1 MKKFDFK
8 EFINDFIGGFKQI
21 FKSTDN
27 IKVILALVLA
37 LFLVL
42 FIAMGGCASCGCQG
56 LVRCDGCGSSE
67 GGSPGKGDDV
77 KDEVKVET
85 MFDGMTPAAAS
96 IKDEFEGV
104 AATIYYPSEMCTYT
118 EDTAQFWANWVG
130 RIAVAADGKF
140 SIQPDF
146 DYISNSYKADG
157 SNCSTFDE
165 VKQSFQERYGSSPET
180 YGELKLGKNSGF
192 WYVYGGYTTAVF
204 PVLDTNRVLEIYLI
218 PADLDQNAAD
228 ATAKASALMQ
238 DEELISI
245 LGTLQITAID
255 AIPDASTAVFYKN
268 QADNTGEPAQN
279 GGSGADAPSVPGETY
294 DTGVFTTL
302 VPEGWKA
309 FPSIDIFSEEENA
322 IDPESVQLGK
332 GASDE
337 FELLVNPS
345 ISVTYYGPD
354 FDLMTPDSS
363 WYDNA
368 TELSGFALGDFSW
381 NGFEAEDFMG
391 GKVIILWTDSVNGVE
406 YQANISY
413 DPASHT
419 ISANDADVQA
429 ILASLKAN

>member
-1 MKKFDFK
+1 
-8 EFINDFIGGFKQI
+8 
-21 FKSTDN
+21 
-27 IKVILALVLA
+27 
-37 LFLVL
+37 
-42 FIAMGGCASCGCQG
+42 
-56 LVRCDGCGSSE
+56 
-67 GGSPGKGDDV
+67 
-77 KDEVKVET
+77 

-130 RIAVAADGKF
+130 QIAVAADGKF
-140 SIQPDF
+140 AIQPDF

-165 VKQSFQERYGSSPET
+165 VKQAFQERYGSSPET

-218 PADLDQNAAD
+218 PADLDQNASD

-268 QADNTGEPAQN
+268 QSDNTGEPAQN
-279 GGSGADAPSVPGETY
+279 GGSGAVADAPSVPGENY
-294 DTGVFTTL
+294 DTGSFSVL

-309 FPSIDIFSEEENA
+309 FPTLDIWSEDPNA
-322 IDPESVQLGK
+322 INPDSLQLGK
-332 GASDE
+332 GANDE

-345 ISVTYYGPD
+345 ISINYYGVD
-354 FDLMTPDSS
+354 YDLMTPDSS

-368 TELSGFALGDFSW
+368 AELNSFALGDFTWS
-381 NGFEAEDFMG
+381 GFEADDFMG
-391 GKVIILWTDSVNGVE
+391 GKVIILWTDSVNDIE
-406 YQANISY
+406 YQANISF
-413 DPASHT
+413 DPNSHT
-419 ISANDADVQA
+419 VSANDADVQA